1 MGKTYTKK
9 MVKFMKFIW
18 EIFDCVE
25 LGIVERMMKDVHDLV
40 GLSGENLQKQ
50 NKNSKNKNRLKN

>member
-1 MGKTYTKK
+1 
-9 MVKFMKFIW
+9 MKFIW

-25 LGIVERMMKDVHDLV
+25 LGIVERMMKNVHDLV